1 MEKDKKKTL
10 TISSNL
16 KKKIDTS
23 RISPSGKKT
32 YSVDKKKPFRPNK
45 SFNKIS
51 SPNLNSQQDS
61 KKIILLENLSNNKLQ
76 KILSKKIINLW
87 VKAN

>member
-1 MEKDKKKTL
+1 MVKDKKKTL

-32 YSVDKKKPFRPNK
+32 YSVDKKKKFRPNK
-45 SFNKIS
+45 SFNNGIYFKSKEDWLRNDTTFFREVRYKIY
-51 SPNLNSQQDS
+51 P
-61 KKIILLENLSNNKLQ
+61 
-76 KILSKKIINLW
+76 INI
-87 VKAN
+87 

>member
-32 YSVDKKKPFRPNK
+32 YSVDKKKHFVQT
-45 SFNKIS
+45 
-51 SPNLNSQQDS
+51 NL
-61 KKIILLENLSNNKLQ
+61 L
-76 KILSKKIINLW
+76 INYLHQI
-87 VKAN
+87 